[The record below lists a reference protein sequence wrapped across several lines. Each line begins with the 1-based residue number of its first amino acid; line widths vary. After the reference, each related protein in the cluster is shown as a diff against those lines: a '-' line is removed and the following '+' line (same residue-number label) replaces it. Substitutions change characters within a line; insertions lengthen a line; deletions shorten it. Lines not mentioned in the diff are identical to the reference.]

1 MRAVLTSRGFET
13 WKTSENFASLTKRYL
28 WWKTP
33 GEAMETPLQ
42 VAAQV
47 MNLGDWSDVC
57 LLEKSLERE
66 DLREVINHAE
76 IGMFTP
82 RSWHFWHYRLELA
95 EVGQVPPMPKRK
107 FGEVSS

>member
-1 MRAVLTSRGFET
+1 
-13 WKTSENFASLTKRYL
+13 
-28 WWKTP
+28 
-33 GEAMETPLQ
+33 METPLQ